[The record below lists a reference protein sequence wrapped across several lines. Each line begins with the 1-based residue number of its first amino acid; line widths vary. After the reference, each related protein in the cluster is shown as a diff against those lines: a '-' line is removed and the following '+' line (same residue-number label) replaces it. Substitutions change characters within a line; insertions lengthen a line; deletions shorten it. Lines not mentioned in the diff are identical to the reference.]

1 VGISRQRSSFYKAE
15 QVKYRG
21 TRPQFPLPF
30 LSLAFI
36 HTSLS
41 RMGSDQAAGKRAG
54 GVHYGNRERSR
65 SIYTSRTHSQASLM
79 VLHYT
84 TLVPPLRL
92 CIGPAREAGLSTGTW
107 RGTCHLVK
115 KERKNGLSSKSTRS
129 SRHQITRK
137 YTSSTVST
145 FIITMR
151 LLPLISFL
159 HFLQSIF
166 NLNISLND
174 DSKLVAYVLAFNKF
188 FEFS

>member
-115 KERKNGLSSKSTRS
+115 KRKKKRPFFKVNPVKPAPDHSKI
-129 SRHQITRK
+129 HVIHC
-137 YTSSTVST
+137 
-145 FIITMR
+145 
-151 LLPLISFL
+151 L
-159 HFLQSIF
+159 HFHHHYETVTSYQF
-166 NLNISLND
+166 PP
-174 DSKLVAYVLAFNKF
+174 F
-188 FEFS
+188 FTVDI